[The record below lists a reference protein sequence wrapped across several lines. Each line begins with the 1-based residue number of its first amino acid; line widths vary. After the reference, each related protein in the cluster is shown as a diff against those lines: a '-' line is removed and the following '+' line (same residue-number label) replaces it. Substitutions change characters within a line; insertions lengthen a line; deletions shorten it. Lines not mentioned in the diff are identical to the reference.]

1 MRPARG
7 KGRKSSTGNGDWATI
22 SALSVALGID
32 LGTTNSVAAIA
43 TPTGVEFILG
53 PRGERVHPSVVAFPS
68 SGGVV
73 VGGDAKRY
81 RLTEPHHV
89 IHSAKRFIGQN
100 IRAPLVQL
108 AMTGVRYRVEEGP
121 NQQPIVVVRDR
132 RMTMPEI
139 SSNVLLHLKR
149 CAERQLGTPI
159 KDAVVTVPANFTDGQ
174 RQATKEAGRLAG
186 LDVMRL
192 INEPTAAALAYGFG
206 RDRQQVICVFDF
218 GGGTFDVSILRL
230 NGEVFE
236 VLASEGDFF
245 LGGDDLDRALGEV
258 LAAECNRILR
268 VDPRPHA
275 PLMMKLMMGAE
286 AIKCHLSE
294 NDAAEGE
301 IDGLDMPGAQ
311 GGRLPF
317 SITRKQFEDLISGYV
332 NRTIEVT
339 KQVLTSAGLDARSV
353 SEVLCVGG
361 STRIPLVRQR
371 LAEVF
376 RKEPNT
382 KIHPDE
388 VVAQGAAIQAGSLVG
403 NLSSGTGMG
412 ARDAVA
418 TTAHS
423 MLGGGG
429 NVVLPQHQAKRPILM
444 DVNPATLAIQTA
456 GGFTERLLDKNSPIP
471 IERSRVF
478 TTSRDN
484 QTRVEIDCCRGENRR
499 YVENE
504 PLGTLVLEDLPAKQ
518 RGELKI
524 EVTFRVDADG
534 ILHVR
539 AADHTTGQ
547 RQEAHL
553 QVLGAPTA
561 EDGNA

>member
-1 MRPARG
+1 MA
-7 KGRKSSTGNGDWATI
+7 
-22 SALSVALGID
+22 VALGID

-53 PRGERVHPSVVAFPS
+53 PRGERVHPSVVAFPA

-73 VGGDAKRY
+73 VGQDAKRY

-108 AMTGVRYRVEEGP
+108 AMTGIRYKVVEGP

-139 SSNVLLHLKR
+139 SSHILLHLKR
-149 CAERQLGTPI
+149 CAERQLGTQV
-159 KDAVVTVPANFTDGQ
+159 KEAVITVPANFTDGQ

-186 LDVMRL
+186 LEVMRL

-206 RDRQQVICVFDF
+206 RDKQQLIAVFDF

-230 NGEVFE
+230 NGEIFE
-236 VLASEGDFF
+236 VLASDGDFF
-245 LGGDDLDRALGEV
+245 LGGDDLDRTLAEV
-258 LAAECNRILR
+258 LAAECNRVLR
-268 VDPRPHA
+268 IDPRPHA
-275 PLMMKLMMGAE
+275 ALMMKLMMGAE

-301 IDGLDMPGAQ
+301 IDGLDMPNGTT
-311 GGRLPF
+311 GRLPF
-317 SITRKQFEDLISGYV
+317 SITRKMFEDMVNGYIS
-332 NRTIEVT
+332 RTIEVT
-339 KQVLTSAGLDARSV
+339 RQVMTAAGLVPRQISD
-353 SEVLCVGG
+353 VLCVGG
-361 STRIPLVRQR
+361 STRIPLVRER

-376 RKEPNT
+376 GRDPNNQ
-382 KIHPDE
+382 INPDE
-388 VVAQGAAIQAGSLVG
+388 VVAQGAAIQAGSLT
-403 NLSSGTGMG
+403 NTLSAGTGMG

-418 TTAHS
+418 TVGHS
-423 MLGGGG
+423 TLVGAGAPD
-429 NVVLPQHQAKRPILM
+429 VVLPQGVVKRPVLL

-456 GGFTERLLDKNSPIP
+456 GGFTERLLDKNAPIP
-471 IERSRVF
+471 IEKVRVF
-478 TTSRDN
+478 TTARDN
-484 QTRVEIDCCRGENRR
+484 QTRVEIDCCRGEDRR
-499 YVENE
+499 YSENE
-504 PLGTLVLEDLPAKQ
+504 PLGTLLLENLSPKS

-524 EVTFRVDADG
+524 EVSFRVDSDG

-539 AADHTTGQ
+539 ALDQASGAK
-547 RQEAHL
+547 QEAHL

-561 EDGNA
+561 EDP

>member
-1 MRPARG
+1 MA
-7 KGRKSSTGNGDWATI
+7 
-22 SALSVALGID
+22 VALGID

-53 PRGERVHPSVVAFPS
+53 PRGERVHPSVVAFPA

-73 VGGDAKRY
+73 VGQDAKRY

-108 AMTGVRYRVEEGP
+108 AMTGIRYKVVEGP

-139 SSNVLLHLKR
+139 SSHVLLHLKR
-149 CAERQLGTPI
+149 CAERQLGTQV
-159 KDAVVTVPANFTDGQ
+159 KDAVITVPANFTDGQ

-186 LDVMRL
+186 LEVMRL

-206 RDRQQVICVFDF
+206 KDKQQLIAVFDF

-236 VLASEGDFF
+236 VLASDGDFF
-245 LGGDDLDRALGEV
+245 LGGDDLDRTLAEV
-258 LAAECNRILR
+258 LAAECNRVLR
-268 VDPRPHA
+268 IDPRPHA
-275 PLMMKLMMGAE
+275 ALMMKLMMGAE

-301 IDGLDMPGAQ
+301 IDGLDMPNGTT
-311 GGRLPF
+311 GKLPF
-317 SITRKQFEDLISGYV
+317 SVTRKQFEDLVNGYIG
-332 NRTIEVT
+332 RTIEVT
-339 KQVLTSAGLDARSV
+339 RQVLTAAGLVPSQIAD
-353 SEVLCVGG
+353 VLCVGG
-361 STRIPLVRQR
+361 STRIPLVREK
-371 LAEVF
+371 LADLF
-376 RKEPNT
+376 RREPNNQ
-382 KIHPDE
+382 INPDE
-388 VVAQGAAIQAGSLVG
+388 VVSQGAAIQAGSLTNTLV
-403 NLSSGTGMG
+403 SSGMG

-418 TTAHS
+418 TVGHS
-423 MLGGGG
+423 TLVGHAGAV
-429 NVVLPQHQAKRPILM
+429 NPQLPQGMLKRPVLL

-456 GGFTERLLDKNSPIP
+456 GGFTERLLDKNAPIP
-471 IERSRVF
+471 IEKVRVF
-478 TTSRDN
+478 TTARDN

-499 YVENE
+499 YAENE
-504 PLGTLVLEDLPAKQ
+504 PLGTLLLEPLAPAK
-518 RGELKI
+518 RGELQI
-524 EVTFRVDADG
+524 EVSFRVDSDG

-539 AADHTTGQ
+539 ATDQASGAK
-547 RQEAHL
+547 QEAHL
-553 QVLGAPTA
+553 QVLGAPTQ
-561 EDGNA
+561 EDP